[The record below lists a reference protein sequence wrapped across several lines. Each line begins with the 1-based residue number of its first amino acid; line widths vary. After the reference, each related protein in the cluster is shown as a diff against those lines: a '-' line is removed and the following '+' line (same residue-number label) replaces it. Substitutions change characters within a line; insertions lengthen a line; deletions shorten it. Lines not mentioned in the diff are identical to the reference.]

1 MKNILISILLFS
13 NCVIGHSQIA
23 AIGYF
28 SEQNVP
34 STVTLSGRIT
44 SDVKLYAKDI
54 NYLRGFVYITNGA
67 TLTIEAGAK
76 VQGKSGIDVAALV
89 ICRGSKIIASGTAE
103 KPIIFTSSS
112 ATKTSGDWGG
122 ITICGTAP
130 INTSATANG
139 TSISGLYQ
147 TEGGISNSTNL
158 DGYAG
163 SGDPA
168 FPTSNAADNS
178 GILQYIR
185 IEYAGYAYIPDSE
198 LNSLTLAAVGSGT
211 TIDHIQVTYAKDD
224 AYQWFGGTVNCKYL
238 ISYKTQ
244 DDDFDFGF
252 GYNGKIQYGIVLRD
266 YAIADI
272 SRSNGIESYNTSTG
286 GTATPVTSP
295 VLSNF
300 TIIGPK
306 QNSSSTYNSLYYSG
320 LHLRRNSALSIFNSI
335 VLGWPRGIFIDASSG
350 TPTDLNI
357 TNNLLKIQ
365 NVTIGSNVDNI
376 KYSVS
381 GSSPTGASDASILS
395 WFSTSSYKNVIV
407 TDAVDAGLV
416 GPYASTPD
424 FKPSQSTYN
433 SGTFNGSLGSIN
445 EFNFNSNASFSDTFL
460 QDVFFNQVNYR
471 GAAGLSGSESTW
483 WQNWTTWN

>member
-1 MKNILISILLFS
+1 MKNILLLILLFAS
-13 NCVIGHSQIA
+13 LTAYSQIA

-130 INTSATANG
+130 INTSTTANG
-139 TSISGLYQ
+139 TLISGLYQ

-185 IEYAGYAYIPDSE
+185 IEYAGYAIQPDNE

-272 SRSNGIESYNTSTG
+272 SRSNGIESYNNSSG
-286 GTATPVTSP
+286 NTATPITSP

-300 TIIGPK
+300 TIIGPR
-306 QNSSSTYNSLYYSG
+306 QNSSSTINNLYYSG

-365 NVTIGSNVDNI
+365 NVTIGSNVDNV

-381 GSSPTGASDASILS
+381 STSPTGASDASILS

-416 GPYASTPD
+416 GPYQAIPD
-424 FKPSQSTYN
+424 FKPSQNIYN
-433 SGTFNGSLGSIN
+433 SGTFNGSQGSIN
-445 EFNFNSNASFSDTFL
+445 DFNFNSNASFSDTFL
-460 QDVFFNQVNYR
+460 QDAFFNQVNYR
-471 GAAGLSGSESTW
+471 GAASLSGTDSNW
-483 WQNWTTWN
+483 WINWTTWN

>member
-1 MKNILISILLFS
+1 MKNILFLILLFTS
-13 NCVIGHSQIA
+13 FTAHSQIA
-23 AIGYF
+23 AIGFY
-28 SEQNVP
+28 SDQNVP

-44 SDVKLYAKDI
+44 YDVKLYAKDI
-54 NYLRGFVYITNGA
+54 NYLSGIVYITNGA

-76 VQGKSGIDVAALV
+76 VQGKSVGVVATLV
-89 ICRGSKIIASGTAE
+89 ICRGAKIIASGTAE
-103 KPIIFTSSS
+103 KPIVFTSSS
-112 ATKTSGDWGG
+112 AIKTSGDWGG

-130 INTSATANG
+130 INTSATVNG

-185 IEYAGYAYIPDSE
+185 IEYAGYAYMPDSE

-211 TIDHIQVTYAKDD
+211 TIDHIQVTYANDD
-224 AYQWFGGTVNCKYL
+224 AYQWFGGTVKCKYL

-272 SRSNGIESYNTSTG
+272 SRSNGIESYNNSSG
-286 GTATPVTSP
+286 NTATPNTSP

-300 TIIGPK
+300 TIIGPR
-306 QNSSSTYNSLYYSG
+306 QNSSSSINSLYYSG
-320 LHLRRNSALSIFNSI
+320 LYLRRNSALSIFNSI

-357 TNNLLKIQ
+357 TNNLLKIE

-381 GSSPTGASDASILS
+381 STSPTGASDASILS

-416 GPYASTPD
+416 GPYQSIPD
-424 FKPSQSTYN
+424 FKPSQNIYN
-433 SGTFNGSLGSIN
+433 SGTFNGSQGSIN

-460 QDVFFNQVNYR
+460 QDAFFNQVNYR
-471 GAAGLSGSESTW
+471 GAASLSGTDSNW
-483 WQNWTTWN
+483 WINWTTWN

>member
-1 MKNILISILLFS
+1 MKNNLLLILLFTS
-13 NCVIGHSQIA
+13 FTAHSQIA
-23 AIGYF
+23 AIGFY
-28 SEQNVP
+28 SDQNVS

-54 NYLRGFVYITNGA
+54 NYLRGIVYITNGA

-76 VQGKSGIDVAALV
+76 VQGKSGGDVAALV

-185 IEYAGYAYIPDSE
+185 IEYAGYAIQPDNE

-272 SRSNGIESYNTSTG
+272 SRSNGIESYNNSTG

-365 NVTIGSNVDNI
+365 NVTIGSNVDNV

-381 GSSPTGASDASILS
+381 STSPTGASDASILS

-416 GPYASTPD
+416 GPYQAIPD
-424 FKPSQSTYN
+424 FKPSQNIYN
-433 SGTFNGSLGSIN
+433 SGTFNGSQGSIN
-445 EFNFNSNASFSDTFL
+445 DFNFNSNASFSDTFL
-460 QDVFFNQVNYR
+460 QDAFFNQVNYR
-471 GAAGLSGSESTW
+471 GAASLSGTDSNW
-483 WQNWTTWN
+483 WINWTTWN

>member
-1 MKNILISILLFS
+1 MRSILLIFILFS
-13 NCVIGHSQIA
+13 SLTAHSQIA
-23 AIGYF
+23 AIGYY
-28 SEQNVP
+28 SEQNVS

-54 NYLRGFVYITNGA
+54 NYLKGIVYITNGA

-76 VQGKSGIDVAALV
+76 VQGKSGADVATLV
-89 ICRGSKIIASGTAE
+89 ICRGAKLEARGSAE
-103 KPIIFTSSS
+103 NPIIFTSSS
-112 ATKTSGDWGG
+112 ATPYSGDWGG
-122 ITICGTAP
+122 IVICGTAP

-139 TSISGLYQ
+139 TTILGLYQ

-168 FPTSNAADNS
+168 FPTSNSTDNS
-178 GILQYIR
+178 GVLQYVR
-185 IEYAGYAYIPDSE
+185 IEYAGHAYLPDSE
-198 LNSLTLAAVGSGT
+198 LNSLTLAAVGNGT

-252 GYNGKIQYGIVLRD
+252 GYNGKIQFGIALRD
-266 YAIADI
+266 NTVADI
-272 SRSNGIESYNTSTG
+272 SRSNGIESYNTSSGT
-286 GTATPVTSP
+286 TATPVTSP

-300 TIIGPK
+300 TIIGPR

-320 LHLRRNSALSIFNSI
+320 LHLRRNSSLSIFNSI
-335 VLGWPRGIFIDASSG
+335 ILGWPRGVFIDASQG

-365 NVTIGSNVDNI
+365 NVTIGSNVDNV

-381 GSSPTGASDASILS
+381 GTSPTGATDASILS

-407 TDAVDAGLV
+407 TDAIDAGLV
-416 GPYASTPD
+416 GPYLSTPD

-433 SGTFNGSLGSIN
+433 SGTFNGTLGSIN
-445 EFNFNSNASFSDTFL
+445 EFNFNSNTSFSDTFL
-460 QDVFFNQVNYR
+460 QDAFFNQVNYR
-471 GAAGLSGSESTW
+471 GAVGLSGSESTW
-483 WQNWTTWN
+483 WQSWTTWN

>member
-1 MKNILISILLFS
+1 MKNILLLILLLTS
-13 NCVIGHSQIA
+13 LTVHSQIA
-23 AIGYF
+23 AIGF
-28 SEQNVP
+28 ISDQNVS

-54 NYLRGFVYITNGA
+54 NYLSGIVYITNGA

-76 VQGKSGIDVAALV
+76 VQGKSGFDVAALV
-89 ICRGSKIIASGTAE
+89 ICRGAKIIASGTAE
-103 KPIIFTSSS
+103 KPIVFTSSS

-122 ITICGTAP
+122 IAICGTAP

-185 IEYAGYAYIPDSE
+185 IEYAGYAIQPDNE

-272 SRSNGIESYNTSTG
+272 SRSNGIESYNNSSG
-286 GTATPVTSP
+286 NTATPITSP

-300 TIIGPK
+300 TIIGPR
-306 QNSSSTYNSLYYSG
+306 QNSSSSINSLYYSG

-407 TDAVDAGLV
+407 TDAVDVGLV

-460 QDVFFNQVNYR
+460 QDAFFNQVNYR
-471 GAAGLSGSESTW
+471 GAASLSGTDSNW
-483 WQNWTTWN
+483 WINWTTWN

>member
-13 NCVIGHSQIA
+13 NCVVGHSQIA
-23 AIGYF
+23 AIGYY
-28 SEQNVP
+28 SEQNVS

-44 SDVKLYAKDI
+44 SDIKLYAKDI
-54 NYLRGFVYITNGA
+54 NYLSGIVYITNGA
-67 TLTIEAGAK
+67 TLTIKAGAK
-76 VQGKSGIDVAALV
+76 VQGKSGVDVAALV
-89 ICRGSKIIASGTAE
+89 ICRGSKIIAIGSE
-103 KPIIFTSSS
+103 QKPIIFTSSS
-112 ATKTSGDWGG
+112 ATKTSGDWCG
-122 ITICGTAP
+122 IVICGKAP

-139 TSISGLYQ
+139 ISISGLYQ

-163 SGDPA
+163 SGDPD
-168 FPTSNAADNS
+168 FPTANATDNS
-178 GILQYIR
+178 GVLQYIR
-185 IEYAGYAYIPDSE
+185 IEYAGYAYMPDSE
-198 LNSLTLAAVGSGT
+198 LNSLTLAAVGSAT

-224 AYQWFGGTVNCKYL
+224 AFQCFGGTVNCKYL

-244 DDDFDFGF
+244 DDDFD
-252 GYNGKIQYGIVLRD
+252 YNGKIQYGIVLRD
-266 YAIADI
+266 YAVADI
-272 SRSNGIESYNTSTG
+272 SKSNGIESYNNSSG
-286 GTATPVTSP
+286 NTATPVTYP

-300 TIIGPK
+300 TIIGPR
-306 QNSSSTYNSLYYSG
+306 QNSSSSINSLYYSG
-320 LHLRRNSALSIFNSI
+320 LHLLRNTALSIFNSI

-365 NVTIGSNVDNI
+365 NVTIGSNVDNV

-381 GSSPTGASDASILS
+381 STSPTGASDASILS

-407 TDAVDAGLV
+407 NDAVDTGLV
-416 GPYASTPD
+416 GPYELLPD
-424 FKPSQSTYN
+424 FKPSQSIYN
-433 SGTFNGSLGSIN
+433 SGTFNGTIGSIN
-445 EFNFNSNASFSDTFL
+445 EFNFNSNASFSDTFS